1 MIAWA
6 KPHPVL
12 QFLQSRSI
20 HLLEKAERSPQRD
33 PCLCI
38 ARIVLDRSFQYLG
51 ASLHIA
57 ELRQGTA
64 GIAQDL
70 GSIVVDRYR
79 AFGFR
84 ARFRHGRC
92 AVCDEA
98 KPRAQRSRGLP
109 QQRADSPAAS

>member
-1 MIAWA
+1 MPRQSQRIESSPESQPMIAWA

-20 HLLEKAERSPQRD
+20 HLLEKAQRSPQRD

-64 GIAQDL
+64 GDGTRSEEHTSELQSL
-70 GSIVVDRYR
+70 
-79 AFGFR
+79 
-84 ARFRHGRC
+84 RHL
-92 AVCDEA
+92 VC
-98 KPRAQRSRGLP
+98 
-109 QQRADSPAAS
+109 